1 MPSQPM
7 TVVIR
12 AKPVNMEGSSHYLT
26 REEIRGALYSLRL
39 FTLPLSNLCEITAQI
54 ASDTVRGAIDPDRA
68 HLIFT
73 PQVVTG
79 LATLQSAVQDLS
91 RAYIAHTNTVLGKG
105 SGSSLELLNFANP
118 IGGENGLFSGRL
130 ATPGPAP
137 VAEQGEVKKRKRAP
151 HDKNA
156 PKRPVTPYFLYMQYA
171 REGIA
176 KEMGPSAPAKQV
188 ADEGTRRWNTMPDS
202 EKAVSPYPNSPRLVT
217 AAQRPI
223 QTWQDF
229 YGCNFAAYK
238 KKVQAYKAG
247 LPIPEISSEEA
258 KALHEEEKKTGAP
271 PAPIQEASSEHEDKS
286 KSEDDSDESSSSS
299 EDEPP
304 KAPSPPK
311 SPRTSKRG
319 KGAKEKPAK
328 KAAPVEKPAPVERSN
343 ASPEVDKKKKT
354 TKKKDAPAVDAIS
367 ERKKIAPAPA
377 PVPAEVEASPA
388 LSKKDGQSKP
398 KRKKRK
404 SEAVDA

>member
-7 TVVIR
+7 TVAIR
-12 AKPVNMEGSSHYLT
+12 AKPVVMEDSSHCMT
-26 REEIRGALYSLRL
+26 RGEIQGALYSLRL
-39 FTLPLSNLCEITAQI
+39 FTLPLCNLCEITAQI
-54 ASDTVRGAIDPDRA
+54 ASDTVRGATDPDRA
-68 HLIFT
+68 HLMFT

-202 EKAVSPYPNSPRLVT
+202 EKA
-217 AAQRPI
+217 
-223 QTWQDF
+223 DF

-247 LPIPEISSEEA
+247 LPIPEVSHEEA

-271 PAPIQEASSEHEDKS
+271 PAPVQEASSDHEDKS
-286 KSEDDSDESSSSS
+286 ESEDDSDESSSSS

-319 KGAKEKPAK
+319 KGAKEKAAK

-343 ASPEVDKKKKT
+343 TTPEVDKKKKT

-367 ERKKIAPAPA
+367 ERRKIVPA